1 MVKINIDERYS
12 AEKEI
17 RKDVDPY
24 LAFYECFNHTF
35 NLSEVESV
43 CDIGCATGHL
53 TFFLKERHGIDVKGY
68 EYFDFHKN
76 SEFCQPLIKD
86 DIEILDIRDPLPDTV
101 KKYDIVNCTE
111 VGEYIDPDYA
121 NTLIEN
127 CKKLS
132 KKYIVFTWSSPS
144 GKNSRHTDQLSQ
156 HLNPLPRKKYIDLLR
171 SHGLI
176 ENMELTAKFL
186 IESRVKAKLYSW
198 WKESFIIWEIK

>member
-53 TFFLKERHGIDVKGY
+53 MFFLKERHGIDVKGY

-86 DIEILDIRDPLPDTV
+86 
-101 KKYDIVNCTE
+101 
-111 VGEYIDPDYA
+111 
-121 NTLIEN
+121 
-127 CKKLS
+127 
-132 KKYIVFTWSSPS
+132 IVFTWSSPS